1 MNRNRLWQ
9 ILPTMLGLALLGG
22 AVYVL
27 QKEFR
32 NLKLADIAEAM
43 AAIPNTALLAG
54 VACTLLAYAILT
66 VYDRLGTVYAG
77 HPVSYARNAFAS
89 FCAYTLAHNIGVAAV
104 SGAAVRYRL
113 YAQWGLMPVE
123 IGKVIAFCAFTFGL
137 GALPLA
143 GLILFIEPRAIP
155 FFGEMLPVWALYA
168 IGAVLWATS
177 LTYIV
182 MSKLLGKVRLFG
194 ADLELPNI
202 KLAFLQIALA
212 TVDVAVTAGIFYVL
226 LPAAPGLTFTRF
238 LGIYLASYSAG
249 ILASLPG
256 GIGVFDTA
264 ILIGLSPYFDTPTI
278 VSGIV
283 VFRLYY
289 YIIPLF
295 IAGPS
300 FAGHEL
306 WLRRRPKLK
315 G

>member
-1 MNRNRLWQ
+1 MNSKRLWQ
-9 ILPTMLGLALLGG
+9 ILPTMLGLLLLAG
-22 AVYVL
+22 AIYVL

-32 NLKLADIAEAM
+32 NLKLADIQVAL
-43 AAIPNTALLAG
+43 AAIPNASLWAG
-54 VACTLLAYAILT
+54 FGCTLLAYAILT

-77 HPVSYARNAFAS
+77 HPVGYARNAFAS

-113 YAQWGLMPVE
+113 YAHWGLSPVE

-143 GLILFIEPRAIP
+143 GLILIFEPSAIP
-155 FFGEMLPVWALYA
+155 FFGEVLPLWALYA
-168 IGAVLWATS
+168 IGAVLWALS
-177 LTYIV
+177 LTYILL
-182 MSKLLGKVRLFG
+182 SKLLGKVRLFG

-202 KLAFLQIALA
+202 KLALLQIVLA
-212 TVDVAVTAGIFYVL
+212 TVDVAVTAGILYSL
-226 LPAAPGLTFTRF
+226 LPPAPGMTFVRF

-264 ILIGLSPYFDTPTI
+264 ILIGLAPFYDTPTI

-295 IAGPS
+295 IAGPL
-300 FAGHEL
+300 FAGNEL
-306 WLRRRPKLK
+306 WLRRRVKPTP
-315 G
+315 

>member
-1 MNRNRLWQ
+1 MNRKRLWQ
-9 ILPTMLGLALLGG
+9 ILPTLLGLLLLAG
-22 AVYVL
+22 AIYVL

-32 NLKLADIAEAM
+32 NLKLADIQAAL
-43 AAIPNTALLAG
+43 AAIPNSSLWSG
-54 VACTLLAYAILT
+54 FGCTLLAYAILT

-77 HPVSYARNAFAS
+77 RPVSYARNAFAS

-113 YAQWGLMPVE
+113 YAHWGLNPLQ

-143 GLILFIEPRAIP
+143 GFILILEPNAIP
-155 FFGEMLPVWALYA
+155 FFGEVLPLWALYLS
-168 IGAVLWATS
+168 GAVMWALS
-177 LTYIV
+177 LTYIAL
-182 MSKLLGKVRLFG
+182 SRLLGSVRLFG
-194 ADLELPNI
+194 QTLELPNT
-202 KLAFLQIALA
+202 KLAMAQIALA
-212 TVDVAVTAGIFYVL
+212 TVDVAVTAGIFYSL
-226 LPAAPGLTFTRF
+226 LPEAPGLTFVRF
-238 LGIYLASYSAG
+238 LGIYLASYTAG

-264 ILIGLSPYFDTPTI
+264 ILIGLAPFFDTPTI

-295 IAGPS
+295 IAGPL
-300 FAGHEL
+300 FAGNEI
-306 WLRRRPKLK
+306 WLRSRAKLNR
-315 G
+315 

>member
-1 MNRNRLWQ
+1 MNTRRVWQ
-9 ILPTMLGLALLGG
+9 ILPAMLGLALLAG
-22 AVYVL
+22 AIYVL

-32 NLKLADIAEAM
+32 NLKLADIEAAM

-54 VACTLLAYAILT
+54 VGCTLLAYAILT
-66 VYDRLGTVYAG
+66 VYDRLGTVYSG

-89 FCAYTLAHNIGVAAV
+89 FCAYTLAHNIGIAAV

-113 YAQWGLMPVE
+113 YAQWGLTPVE

-143 GLILFIEPRAIP
+143 GLILFIEPGAIP
-155 FFGEMLPVWALYA
+155 FFGGMVPVWSLYLA
-168 IGAVLWATS
+168 GGLLWAIS
-177 LTYIV
+177 LAY
-182 MSKLLGKVRLFG
+182 MLLSKLLGKVHLFG
-194 ADLELPNI
+194 TELELPNI

-238 LGIYLASYSAG
+238 LGIYLASYTAG

-264 ILIGLSPYFDTPTI
+264 ILIGLEPYLDAPTVI
-278 VSGIV
+278 SGIV

-300 FAGHEL
+300 FALHEL
-306 WLRRRPKLK
+306 WLRRRSNP
-315 G
+315 GV